1 MPLQSDLLIKW
12 ISRYPLDLS
21 RYFTYSAILYA
32 IAMQPAKFYT
42 KKVFAI
48 KQRPCIYIEYG
59 VLTHYSALL
68 PVSRLYMIAITA
80 ITNSKCMIPPVT
92 KPPRKEM
99 AHIITQSTA
108 IVHNK
113 FAM

>member
-1 MPLQSDLLIKW
+1 MPLKLKSDVVSKW
-12 ISRYPLDLS
+12 MSRYVFNLPK
-21 RYFTYSAILYA
+21 YFPNTI
-32 IAMQPAKFYT
+32 QPGNFYI
-42 KKVFAI
+42 KKVFAF

-59 VLTHYSALL
+59 VLNYYSALL

-80 ITNSKCMIPPVT
+80 ITNSKCIIPPVT
-92 KPPRKEM
+92 KPPRKEI